1 MKIFRQ
7 ITSNWDENQVEIL
20 RQHHI
25 KVEMGINRFNIY
37 DLGLYTELKPLFIKW
52 GVLFDFLGKK
62 L

>member
-25 KVEMGINRFNIY
+25 KVEMGINRFSNRKKITWY
-37 DLGLYTELKPLFIKW
+37 DYHSSKEVFPP
-52 GVLFDFLGKK
+52 
-62 L
+62 